1 MLAKIED
8 LLADRVALRAEVAG
22 LRERLAD
29 DRVTCGACLD
39 PGNPSAPHDVTDC
52 GCIYAPRGHVL
63 ADRLR
68 ARLAEVLE
76 AGERFLAVADDVAKT
91 AEVMWHRTQKA
102 LGAAALSRAG
112 KIEEG
117 RAIVAEL
124 DRSPTVWNFGRT
136 VDDLAEAAAAWRRA
150 ARRGT

>member
-1 MLAKIED
+1 MSRIEFCGKPIPDSKCSSPPGHGGLCWTSSESSMLAKIED
-8 LLADRVALRAEVAG
+8 LLADRVSLRAEVAG

-76 AGERFLAVADDVAKT
+76 AGERVMELLEVYGEGSPDELAAV
-91 AEVMWHRTQKA
+91 
-102 LGAAALSRAG
+102 
-112 KIEEG
+112 
-117 RAIVAEL
+117 
-124 DRSPTVWNFGRT
+124 
-136 VDDLAEAAAAWRRA
+136 AAWRRA
-150 ARRGT
+150 ARRGTP